1 MLHPHP
7 RRGHRA
13 LRIGRVSLP
22 NQVYV
27 VTFVTRD
34 RIGWFRDFATARAA
48 SASLVATVGATD
60 ADLLAWVLMPDHAHL
75 LLKLG
80 SRWPLQRIVQSVKA
94 AMALAANRILGRRGP
109 LWARAYHDHALRA
122 DEDVVAAAR
131 YIVRNPV
138 RAGLARRCGDYAYWD
153 AVWIDRRSR

>member
-1 MLHPHP
+1 MLQP
-7 RRGHRA
+7 RPRPGHRA
-13 LRIGRVSLP
+13 LRIGRASIP

-34 RIGWFRDFATARAA
+34 RIGWFREFAMARAA
-48 SASLVATVGATD
+48 SASRVAAVRATD
-60 ADLLAWVLMPDHAHL
+60 AELLAWVLMPDHAHL

-80 SRWPLQRIVQSVKA
+80 SRWPLPRIVQSAKA
-94 AMALAANRILGRRGP
+94 AMALAANRILGRRGS

-122 DEDVVAAAR
+122 EEDVAAAAR

-138 RAGLARRCGDYAYWD
+138 RAGLASRCGDYPYWD
-153 AVWIDRRSR
+153 AVWLDQRSR